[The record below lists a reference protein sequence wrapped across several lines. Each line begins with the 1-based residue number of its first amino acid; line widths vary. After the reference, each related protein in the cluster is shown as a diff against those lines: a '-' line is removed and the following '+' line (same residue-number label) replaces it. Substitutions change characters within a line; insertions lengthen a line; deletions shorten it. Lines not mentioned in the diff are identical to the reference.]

1 MPRRGRTAR
10 GCRLR
15 PKPHKSDRQT
25 CYCRAGMR
33 TDVHQ
38 HLWSEPLV
46 EQLALRRELPFIRIE
61 RGLTVLYLAGE
72 RPYVID
78 RGSEDPARR
87 AALVERDGLDRAL
100 LCLSSPIGIEGLC
113 REEATALR
121 DAYHEGALW
130 VGAGLGVWG
139 AVALDRPE
147 PGDVDRAL
155 DRGCV
160 GISVPAGALAGA
172 EELLHMRALLDRLE
186 TRGAPL
192 FVHPGPSLAAPPPA
206 AGASL
211 AGPLSWPALPPYLA
225 GLQAAWLAFQAFGR
239 QDHPRLRVIFSILA
253 GLAPLHA
260 ERLSAR
266 GGPGHPAPHPP
277 LFSPPPPHRPLPP
290 PPS

>member
-38 HLWSEPLV
+38 HLWSEPVV

-113 REEATALR
+113 REQATALL
-121 DAYHEGALW
+121 DAYHEGALS
-130 VGAGLGVWG
+130 VGARFGVWG

-147 PGDVDRAL
+147 PGAADRAPAPLLFDETSSYGPVAVGAVGSVVGARQILYGSDRPVLEPRGDGFEATL
-155 DRGCV
+155 DWDLV
-160 GISVPAGALAGA
+160 SEVTL
-172 EELLHMRALLDRLE
+172 RALGE
-186 TRGAPL
+186 
-192 FVHPGPSLAAPPPA
+192 PSGVAA
-206 AGASL
+206 L
-211 AGPLSWPALPPYLA
+211 
-225 GLQAAWLAFQAFGR
+225 
-239 QDHPRLRVIFSILA
+239 
-253 GLAPLHA
+253 
-260 ERLSAR
+260 
-266 GGPGHPAPHPP
+266 
-277 LFSPPPPHRPLPP
+277 
-290 PPS
+290 